1 MSGTFVEVTGIDQI
15 KQILRD
21 VTPRHA
27 NNLMRN
33 TIRGVAAE
41 IRKDIRSTAPKGDQ
55 GRLAAARN
63 IKVKMR
69 RAKQGAQVAEVV
81 FNNKTFFWRF
91 VEHGTGG
98 DNPQPARPF
107 VIPARNRA
115 ASRLDRMI
123 AQSFSRTLEK
133 TIKRQLKKQAK
144 VRK

>member
-1 MSGTFVEVTGIDQI
+1 MTGTFVEVEGLEQI

-41 IRKDIRSTAPKGDQ
+41 IRNDIRSSAPQGSQ

-63 IKVKMR
+63 VKVKMR
-69 RAKQGAQVAEVV
+69 RARKGAQIAEVV
-81 FNNKTFFWRF
+81 FDNKAFFWRF
-91 VEHGTGG
+91 LEHGTGG

-115 ASRLDRMI
+115 ASRLDQMI
-123 AQSFSRTLEK
+123 ARSFSRTLEK
-133 TIKRQLKKQAK
+133 TIKRQLKKQA
-144 VRK
+144 RARR